1 MTRLSSRLFI
11 TGLLF
16 FVSYGA
22 HALNLL
28 QAYEA
33 ALSNDPEFRMA
44 LKENEAGQ
52 ASRVV
57 GRAAVLPQVTASVYQ
72 ASTDS
77 KISGPAFLNGPNV
90 ITNRAYPSNNTLV
103 QLTQPIFNL
112 EALARYR
119 LGHAQADLSD
129 ARFMYR
135 SQDLLVRVLQA
146 YTDVLYAQ
154 DQLTFTTADRDA
166 KKEQLAVNKRML
178 EKGEGTVTDKLET
191 QASYEMSEAQ
201 VIEAQDNL
209 ELAKRKLEALIGE
222 PLPSASV
229 VRKLSNQFRV
239 IPLVPSAFELW
250 RETALASNPEIRAQ
264 SHNIEVNRQD
274 YQRNRAAHFP
284 VLSGV
289 AMWNQAKS
297 YTVSTIYQ
305 DTNTSAVGV
314 QLTIPIFSGGEVTG
328 RTSQARANFEKS
340 QAEFDAVTNKV
351 ITELRKQYDLVISS
365 QKKVA
370 ALTRAVESASEL
382 VKAMRKGIQA
392 GQRINLDAL
401 IADKGLATAQR
412 DLSQARYAYLLATLR
427 LKQQAGVLTVED
439 LEKVATNFQIQQASQ
454 THETRPTRKN

>member
-1 MTRLSSRLFI
+1 MTGSLRCLI
-11 TGLLF
+11 AIGLLLLH
-16 FVSYGA
+16 SSTA
-22 HALNLL
+22 QALNLL

-90 ITNRAYPSNNTLV
+90 ITNRAYPSNNTVV

-154 DQLTFTTADRDA
+154 DQLTFISVERDA
-166 KKEQLAVNKRML
+166 KKEQLNVNKRML
-178 EKGEGTVTDKLET
+178 EKGEGTITDKLET

-222 PLPSASV
+222 PLPNVSV

-250 RETALASNPEIRAQ
+250 RETALASNPELRAQ
-264 SHNIEVNRQD
+264 SHNIEVSRQD

-305 DTNTSAVGV
+305 DTNTSSVGV
-314 QLTIPIFSGGEVTG
+314 QLSIPIFTGGEVTG

-340 QAEFDAVTNKV
+340 QAEFDTVTNKV

-365 QKKVA
+365 QKKVE

-382 VKAMRKGIQA
+382 VKAMRKSIQA

-401 IADKGLATAQR
+401 IADKGLANAQR

-439 LEKVATNFQIQQASQ
+439 LEKVATNFQQPASQ
-454 THETRPTRKN
+454 INDTRPIRKN

>member
-1 MTRLSSRLFI
+1 MFQLLRCLFLAWF
-11 TGLLF
+11 LLIY
-16 FVSYGA
+16 SNIA
-22 HALNLL
+22 NALNLI

-33 ALSNDPEFRMA
+33 ALSNDPEFRIA

-57 GRAAVLPQVTASVYQ
+57 GRAADLPQVSASIYQ

-77 KISGPAFLNGPNV
+77 KIAGPAYLNGPNV
-90 ITNRAYPSNNTLV
+90 ITNRAYPANNTVV
-103 QLTQPIFNL
+103 QLTQPLINL

-154 DQLTFTTADRDA
+154 DQLTFTVAERDA
-166 KKEQLAVNKRML
+166 KKEQLTVNKRML
-178 EKGEGTVTDKLET
+178 EKGEGTITDKLET

-201 VIEAQDNL
+201 VIEAQDNA
-209 ELAKRKLEALIGE
+209 ELAKRKLEVLIGN
-222 PLPSASV
+222 PISSLSA

-250 RETALASNPEIRAQ
+250 KETALASNPEIRAQ

-274 YQRNRAAHFP
+274 YQRNRAGHYP
-284 VLSGV
+284 VLSGI
-289 AMWNQAKS
+289 ASWNQAKS

-305 DTNTSAVGV
+305 DTNTSSVGV

-365 QKKVA
+365 QKKVM

-382 VKAMRKGIQA
+382 VKAMRKSIQA

-401 IADKGLATAQR
+401 IADRGLANAQR

-427 LKQQAGVLTVED
+427 LKQQAGTLTVED
-439 LEKVATNFQIQQASQ
+439 LEQVATNF
-454 THETRPTRKN
+454 

>member
-1 MTRLSSRLFI
+1 MFQ
-11 TGLLF
+11 LLRCLLLAWF
-16 FVSYGA
+16 LLIYSNIA
-22 HALNLL
+22 NALNLI

-33 ALSNDPEFRMA
+33 ALSNDPEFRIA

-57 GRAAVLPQVTASVYQ
+57 GRAAVLPQVSASIYQ

-77 KISGPAFLNGPNV
+77 KIAGPAYLNGPNV
-90 ITNRAYPSNNTLV
+90 ITNRAYPANNTVV
-103 QLTQPIFNL
+103 QLTQPLINL

-154 DQLTFTTADRDA
+154 DQLTFTVAERDA
-166 KKEQLAVNKRML
+166 KKEQLTVNKRML
-178 EKGEGTVTDKLET
+178 EKGEGTITDKLET

-201 VIEAQDNL
+201 VIEAQDNV
-209 ELAKRKLEALIGE
+209 ELAKRKLEVLIGN
-222 PLPSASV
+222 PISSLSA

-250 RETALASNPEIRAQ
+250 KETALASNPEIRAQ

-274 YQRNRAAHFP
+274 YQRNRAGHYP
-284 VLSGV
+284 VLSGI
-289 AMWNQAKS
+289 ASWNQAKS

-305 DTNTSAVGV
+305 DTNTSSVGV

-365 QKKVA
+365 QKKVM
-370 ALTRAVESASEL
+370 ALIRAVESASEL
-382 VKAMRKGIQA
+382 VKAMRKSIQA

-401 IADKGLATAQR
+401 IADRGLANAQR

-427 LKQQAGVLTVED
+427 LKQQAGTLTVED
-439 LEKVATNFQIQQASQ
+439 LEQVATNF
-454 THETRPTRKN
+454 

>member
-1 MTRLSSRLFI
+1 
-11 TGLLF
+11 
-16 FVSYGA
+16 
-22 HALNLL
+22 
-28 QAYEA
+28 
-33 ALSNDPEFRMA
+33 MA

-57 GRAAVLPQVTASVYQ
+57 GRAAILPQVSASFYQ

-77 KISGPAFLNGPNV
+77 KISGPAYLNGPNV
-90 ITNRAYPSNNTLV
+90 ITNRAYPANNTVV

-154 DQLTFTTADRDA
+154 DQLTFISVERDA
-166 KKEQLAVNKRML
+166 KKEQLNVNKRML
-178 EKGEGTVTDKLET
+178 EKGEGTITDKLET

-222 PLPSASV
+222 PLPNASV

-250 RETALASNPEIRAQ
+250 RETALASNPELRAQ
-264 SHNIEVNRQD
+264 AHNIEVNRQD

-289 AMWNQAKS
+289 AAWNQAKS

-305 DTNTSAVGV
+305 DTNTSSVGV
-314 QLTIPIFSGGEVTG
+314 QLSIPIFTGGEVTG
-328 RTSQARANFEKS
+328 RTSQSRANFEKS

-365 QKKVA
+365 QKKVE

-382 VKAMRKGIQA
+382 VKAMRKSIQA

-401 IADKGLATAQR
+401 IADKGLANAQR
-412 DLSQARYAYLLATLR
+412 DLSQARYTYLLATLR

-439 LEKVATNFQIQQASQ
+439 LEKVATNFQQPASQ
-454 THETRPTRKN
+454 INDTRPIRKN

>member
-1 MTRLSSRLFI
+1 MFQ
-11 TGLLF
+11 LLRCLLLAWF
-16 FVSYGA
+16 LLIYSNIA
-22 HALNLL
+22 NALNLI

-33 ALSNDPEFRMA
+33 ALSNDPEFRIA

-57 GRAAVLPQVTASVYQ
+57 GRAAVLPQVSASIYQ

-77 KISGPAFLNGPNV
+77 KIAGPAYLNGPNV
-90 ITNRAYPSNNTLV
+90 ITNRAYPANNTVV
-103 QLTQPIFNL
+103 QLTQPLINL

-154 DQLTFTTADRDA
+154 DQLTFTVAERDA
-166 KKEQLAVNKRML
+166 KKEQLTVNKRML
-178 EKGEGTVTDKLET
+178 EKGEGTITDKLET

-201 VIEAQDNL
+201 VIEAQDNV
-209 ELAKRKLEALIGE
+209 ELAKRKLEVLIGN
-222 PLPSASV
+222 PISSLSA

-250 RETALASNPEIRAQ
+250 KETALASNPEIRAQ

-274 YQRNRAAHFP
+274 YQRNRAGHYP
-284 VLSGV
+284 VLSGI
-289 AMWNQAKS
+289 ASWNQAKS

-305 DTNTSAVGV
+305 DTNTSSVGV

-365 QKKVA
+365 QKKVM

-382 VKAMRKGIQA
+382 VKAMRKSIQA

-401 IADKGLATAQR
+401 IADRGLANAQR

-427 LKQQAGVLTVED
+427 LKQQAGTLTVED
-439 LEKVATNFQIQQASQ
+439 LEQVATNF
-454 THETRPTRKN
+454 

>member
-1 MTRLSSRLFI
+1 MFQ
-11 TGLLF
+11 LLRCLLLAWF
-16 FVSYGA
+16 LLIYSNIA
-22 HALNLL
+22 NALNLI

-33 ALSNDPEFRMA
+33 ALSNDPEFRIA

-57 GRAAVLPQVTASVYQ
+57 GRAAVLPQVSASIYQ

-90 ITNRAYPSNNTLV
+90 ITNRAYPANNTVV
-103 QLTQPIFNL
+103 QLTQPLINL

-154 DQLTFTTADRDA
+154 DQLTFTVAERDA
-166 KKEQLAVNKRML
+166 KKEQLTVNKRML
-178 EKGEGTVTDKLET
+178 EKGEGTITDKLET

-201 VIEAQDNL
+201 VIEAQDNV
-209 ELAKRKLEALIGE
+209 ELAKRKLEVLIGN
-222 PLPSASV
+222 PISSLSA

-250 RETALASNPEIRAQ
+250 KETALASNPEIRAQ

-274 YQRNRAAHFP
+274 YQRNRAGHYP
-284 VLSGV
+284 VLSGI
-289 AMWNQAKS
+289 ASWNQAKS

-305 DTNTSAVGV
+305 DTNTSSVGV

-365 QKKVA
+365 QKKVM

-382 VKAMRKGIQA
+382 VKAMRKSIQA

-401 IADKGLATAQR
+401 IADRGLANAQR

-427 LKQQAGVLTVED
+427 LKQQAGTLTVED
-439 LEKVATNFQIQQASQ
+439 LEQVATNF
-454 THETRPTRKN
+454 

>member
-1 MTRLSSRLFI
+1 MTRLVRCLFI
-11 TGLLF
+11 TGLLVL
-16 FVSYGA
+16 VSHRA
-22 HALNLL
+22 HALNLI

-154 DQLTFTTADRDA
+154 DQLTFITADRNA

-222 PLPSASV
+222 PIPSASV

-250 RETALASNPEIRAQ
+250 KETALASNPEIRAQ

-297 YTVSTIYQ
+297 YTVSTIFQ

-370 ALTRAVESASEL
+370 ALTRAVESATEL
-382 VKAMRKGIQA
+382 VKAMRKSIQA

-427 LKQQAGVLTVED
+427 LKQQAGILTLED

>member
-1 MTRLSSRLFI
+1 MFQ
-11 TGLLF
+11 LLRCLLLAWF
-16 FVSYGA
+16 LLIYSNIA
-22 HALNLL
+22 NALNLI

-33 ALSNDPEFRMA
+33 ALSNDPEFRIA

-57 GRAAVLPQVTASVYQ
+57 GRAAVLPQVSASIYQ

-77 KISGPAFLNGPNV
+77 KIAGPAYLNGPNV
-90 ITNRAYPSNNTLV
+90 ITNRAYPANNTAV
-103 QLTQPIFNL
+103 QLTQPLINL

-154 DQLTFTTADRDA
+154 DQLTFTVAERDA
-166 KKEQLAVNKRML
+166 KKEQLTVNKRML
-178 EKGEGTVTDKLET
+178 EKGEGTITDKLET

-201 VIEAQDNL
+201 VIEAQDNV
-209 ELAKRKLEALIGE
+209 ELAKRKLEVLIGN
-222 PLPSASV
+222 PISSLSA

-250 RETALASNPEIRAQ
+250 KETALASNPEIRAQ

-274 YQRNRAAHFP
+274 YQRNRAGHYP

-305 DTNTSAVGV
+305 DTNTSSVGV
-314 QLTIPIFSGGEVTG
+314 QLSIPIFSGGEITG

-365 QKKVA
+365 QKKVL

-382 VKAMRKGIQA
+382 VKAMRKSIQA

-401 IADKGLATAQR
+401 IADRGLANAQR

-427 LKQQAGVLTVED
+427 LKQQAGTLTVED
-439 LEKVATNFQIQQASQ
+439 LEQVATNF
-454 THETRPTRKN
+454 

>member
-1 MTRLSSRLFI
+1 MTRLSSRLFAA
-11 TGLLF
+11 GFLLF
-16 FVSYGA
+16 ISHGA

-129 ARFMYR
+129 ARFMFR

-178 EKGEGTVTDKLET
+178 EKGEGTITDKLET

-250 RETALASNPEIRAQ
+250 KETALASNPEIRAQ

-382 VKAMRKGIQA
+382 VKAMRKSIQA
-392 GQRINLDAL
+392 GQRINLDLL

-439 LEKVATNFQIQQASQ
+439 LEKVAMNFQVQQASQ
-454 THETRPTRKN
+454 SNGTRPTRKN

>member
-1 MTRLSSRLFI
+1 MFQ
-11 TGLLF
+11 LLRCLLLAWF
-16 FVSYGA
+16 LLIYSNIA
-22 HALNLL
+22 NALNLI

-33 ALSNDPEFRMA
+33 ALSNDPEFRIA

-57 GRAAVLPQVTASVYQ
+57 GRAAVLPQVSASIYQ

-77 KISGPAFLNGPNV
+77 KIAGPAYLNGPNV
-90 ITNRAYPSNNTLV
+90 ITNRAYPANNTVV
-103 QLTQPIFNL
+103 QLTQPLINL

-154 DQLTFTTADRDA
+154 DQLTFTVAERDA
-166 KKEQLAVNKRML
+166 KKEQLTVNKRML
-178 EKGEGTVTDKLET
+178 EKGEGTITDKLET

-201 VIEAQDNL
+201 VIEAQDNV
-209 ELAKRKLEALIGE
+209 ELAKRKLEVLIGN
-222 PLPSASV
+222 PISSLSA

-250 RETALASNPEIRAQ
+250 KETALASNPEIRAQ

-274 YQRNRAAHFP
+274 YQRNRAGHYP
-284 VLSGV
+284 VLSGI
-289 AMWNQAKS
+289 ASWNQAKS

-305 DTNTSAVGV
+305 DTNTSSVGV

-340 QAEFDAVTNKV
+340 QAEFDAVTNTV

-365 QKKVA
+365 QKKVM

-382 VKAMRKGIQA
+382 VKAMRKSIQA

-401 IADKGLATAQR
+401 IADRGLANAQR

-427 LKQQAGVLTVED
+427 LKQQAGTLTVED
-439 LEKVATNFQIQQASQ
+439 LEQVATNF
-454 THETRPTRKN
+454 

>member
-1 MTRLSSRLFI
+1 MTRLVRCLFI
-11 TGLLF
+11 IGLLVL
-16 FVSYGA
+16 VSHRA
-22 HALNLL
+22 HALNLI

-154 DQLTFTTADRDA
+154 DQLTFITADRNA

-222 PLPSASV
+222 PIPSASV

-250 RETALASNPEIRAQ
+250 KETALASNPEIRAQ

-370 ALTRAVESASEL
+370 ALTRAVESATEL
-382 VKAMRKGIQA
+382 VKAMRKSIQA

-427 LKQQAGVLTVED
+427 LKQQAGILTLED

>member
-1 MTRLSSRLFI
+1 MVRFLRYLSVA
-11 TGLLF
+11 GLLLF
-16 FVSYGA
+16 YGPIA
-22 HALNLL
+22 FALNLL

-52 ASRVV
+52 AARVV
-57 GRAAVLPQVTASVYQ
+57 GRAAVLPQVSASIYQ

-90 ITNRAYPSNNTLV
+90 ITNRAYPANNTVV

-154 DQLTFTTADRDA
+154 DQVTFISAERDA
-166 KKEQLAVNKRML
+166 KKEQLNVNKRML
-178 EKGEGTVTDKLET
+178 EKGEGTITDKLET

-201 VIEAQDNL
+201 VIEAYDNL

-222 PLPSASV
+222 PLPNVSA
-229 VRKLSNQFRV
+229 VRKLTNQFRV

-250 RETALASNPEIRAQ
+250 RETALASNPELRAQ
-264 SHNIEVNRQD
+264 AHNIEVNRQD

-305 DTNTSAVGV
+305 DTNTSSVGV
-314 QLTIPIFSGGEVTG
+314 QLSIPIFTGGEVTG
-328 RTSQARANFEKS
+328 RTSQARSNFEKS

-365 QKKVA
+365 QKKVE

-382 VKAMRKGIQA
+382 VKAMRKSIQA

-401 IADKGLATAQR
+401 IADKGLANAQR
-412 DLSQARYAYLLATLR
+412 DLSQARYTYLLATLR

-439 LEKVATNFQIQQASQ
+439 LEKVATNFQQPASQ
-454 THETRPTRKN
+454 MNNTQSIRKN